1 MLFWTKNSRSDTMR
15 NDAIGVFDSGM
26 GGLTAVKEL
35 NAILPHENIIYFGD
49 TARIPYGSRS
59 PETVLRY
66 AKEDV
71 AFLRQYAV
79 KMIIAACGT
88 VSSIVGDQPFVTD
101 MPFTGVV
108 LPASETACRVTRNG
122 KIGVIGTPATIRS
135 GSYEKAIHKMH
146 PEMTVFG
153 QACPLFVHLVE
164 NGYTDLHNPV
174 TRLVAEEYL
183 EPVRKAGV
191 DTLILGCTHYPLLR
205 SRIMAYFGEKVHI
218 VNPAY
223 ETAMDLKNILEEQ
236 KIANTSGEPAAYDFY
251 VSDAAEKFKKF
262 ANSILPYDV
271 DKTQAI
277 DIEDY

>member
-1 MLFWTKNSRSDTMR
+1 MLLRTKSSRDDTMK

-108 LPASETACRVTRNG
+108 LPAARTACEVTRNG
-122 KIGVIGTPATIRS
+122 RIGIIGTPATIRS
-135 GSYEKAIHKMH
+135 GSYEKAIQKLH
-146 PEMTVFG
+146 PEMTAFG

-164 NGYTDLHNPV
+164 NGYTDFHNPV

-183 EPVRKAGV
+183 EPVRKAV
-191 DTLILGCTHYPLLR
+191 EHTLNGHTDNGQCGMGGNNSRQSR
-205 SRIMAYFGEKVHI
+205 SHSRSG
-218 VNPAY
+218 ND
-223 ETAMDLKNILEEQ
+223 DL
-236 KIANTSGEPAAYDFY
+236 
-251 VSDAAEKFKKF
+251 DAARLGSLGKLTDLLGSAMSRESVHLKRY
-262 ANSILPYDV
+262 LH
-271 DKTQAI
+271 
-277 DIEDY
+277 

>member
-88 VSSIVGDQPFVTD
+88 VSSIVATSLCDGYAVYR
-101 MPFTGVV
+101 
-108 LPASETACRVTRNG
+108 CR
-122 KIGVIGTPATIRS
+122 
-135 GSYEKAIHKMH
+135 
-146 PEMTVFG
+146 
-153 QACPLFVHLVE
+153 
-164 NGYTDLHNPV
+164 
-174 TRLVAEEYL
+174 
-183 EPVRKAGV
+183 
-191 DTLILGCTHYPLLR
+191 
-205 SRIMAYFGEKVHI
+205 
-218 VNPAY
+218 
-223 ETAMDLKNILEEQ
+223 
-236 KIANTSGEPAAYDFY
+236 TSGIRDC
-251 VSDAAEKFKKF
+251 
-262 ANSILPYDV
+262 LPGDTKRKNRRHRNARYHP
-271 DKTQAI
+271 QRQL
-277 DIEDY
+277 

>member
-146 PEMTVFG
+146 PEMTVF
-153 QACPLFVHLVE
+153 VHCLSTWWKTVIP
-164 NGYTDLHNPV
+164 T
-174 TRLVAEEYL
+174 
-183 EPVRKAGV
+183 
-191 DTLILGCTHYPLLR
+191 CTIR
-205 SRIMAYFGEKVHI
+205 
-218 VNPAY
+218 
-223 ETAMDLKNILEEQ
+223 
-236 KIANTSGEPAAYDFY
+236 
-251 VSDAAEKFKKF
+251 
-262 ANSILPYDV
+262 
-271 DKTQAI
+271 
-277 DIEDY
+277 

>member
-1 MLFWTKNSRSDTMR
+1 MLLRTKSSRDDTMK

-108 LPASETACRVTRNG
+108 LPAARTACEVTRNG
-122 KIGVIGTPATIRS
+122 KIGII
-135 GSYEKAIHKMH
+135 
-146 PEMTVFG
+146 
-153 QACPLFVHLVE
+153 
-164 NGYTDLHNPV
+164 
-174 TRLVAEEYL
+174 
-183 EPVRKAGV
+183 
-191 DTLILGCTHYPLLR
+191 
-205 SRIMAYFGEKVHI
+205 
-218 VNPAY
+218 
-223 ETAMDLKNILEEQ
+223 
-236 KIANTSGEPAAYDFY
+236 
-251 VSDAAEKFKKF
+251 
-262 ANSILPYDV
+262 
-271 DKTQAI
+271 
-277 DIEDY
+277 

>member
-1 MLFWTKNSRSDTMR
+1 MLLRTKSSRDDTMK

-108 LPASETACRVTRNG
+108 LPAARTACEVTRNG
-122 KIGVIGTPATIRS
+122 RIGIIGTPATIRS
-135 GSYEKAIHKMH
+135 GSYEKDSIRAGLSAVRASGGKRLYRFSQPGDTAGGRGVSGTGAESWRGYPDLGLH
-146 PEMTVFG
+146 P
-153 QACPLFVHLVE
+153 L
-164 NGYTDLHNPV
+164 
-174 TRLVAEEYL
+174 
-183 EPVRKAGV
+183 
-191 DTLILGCTHYPLLR
+191 
-205 SRIMAYFGEKVHI
+205 
-218 VNPAY
+218 
-223 ETAMDLKNILEEQ
+223 
-236 KIANTSGEPAAYDFY
+236 SGDP
-251 VSDAAEKFKKF
+251 
-262 ANSILPYDV
+262 
-271 DKTQAI
+271 
-277 DIEDY
+277 

>member
-1 MLFWTKNSRSDTMR
+1 MSSRDDTMK

-71 AFLRQYAV
+71 AFLRRYAV

-108 LPASETACRVTRNG
+108 LPAARTACEVTRNG
-122 KIGVIGTPATIRS
+122 RIGIIGTPATIRS
-135 GSYEKAIHKMH
+135 GSYEKAIQKLH
-146 PEMTVFG
+146 PEMTAFG
-153 QACPLFVHLVE
+153 QACPLFVHLSGKRLYRFSQSGDTAGGRGVSGTGAE
-164 NGYTDLHNPV
+164 SRRGYPDLGLH
-174 TRLVAEEYL
+174 
-183 EPVRKAGV
+183 
-191 DTLILGCTHYPLLR
+191 PL
-205 SRIMAYFGEKVHI
+205 
-218 VNPAY
+218 
-223 ETAMDLKNILEEQ
+223 
-236 KIANTSGEPAAYDFY
+236 SGDP
-251 VSDAAEKFKKF
+251 
-262 ANSILPYDV
+262 
-271 DKTQAI
+271 
-277 DIEDY
+277 